1 MQKLTGSLL
10 SSTRLKNKP
19 LPEIV
24 EIDSPVPMNVLDMF
38 PKAQKTTRVEGGM
51 QDATIAEI
59 KKQAF
64 LKSILETK

>member
-1 MQKLTGSLL
+1 MQKISGTLL

-19 LPEIV
+19 LPEV
-24 EIDSPVPMNVLDMF
+24 EQIDSPVPMNILDMF

-64 LKSILETK
+64 LK

>member
-1 MQKLTGSLL
+1 MQKLSGTLL
-10 SSTRLKNKP
+10 SSTKLKNKP
-19 LPEIV
+19 LPEV
-24 EIDSPVPMNVLDMF
+24 AEIDSPIPLNILDAF

>member
-1 MQKLTGSLL
+1 MQKISGTLL

-19 LPEIV
+19 LPEV
-24 EIDSPVPMNVLDMF
+24 EQIDSPIPMNVLDMF
-38 PKAQKTTRVEGGM
+38 PKAQKTTRVEGGL

-59 KKQAF
+59 RKQAF

>member
-1 MQKLTGSLL
+1 MQKLSGTLL

-19 LPEIV
+19 LPEV
-24 EIDSPVPMNVLDMF
+24 DQIDSPIPMNVLDMF
-38 PKAQKTTRVEGGM
+38 PKAKKTTRVEGGM
-51 QDATIAEI
+51 RDATIAEI

>member
-1 MQKLTGSLL
+1 MQKISGTLL
-10 SSTRLKNKP
+10 SSTKLKNKP
-19 LPEIV
+19 LPEV
-24 EIDSPVPMNVLDMF
+24 EQIDSPIPMNILDMF

>member
-1 MQKLTGSLL
+1 
-10 SSTRLKNKP
+10 
-19 LPEIV
+19 
-24 EIDSPVPMNVLDMF
+24 MNILDMF
-38 PKAQKTTRVEGGM
+38 PKAQKTTRVENSM

>member
-1 MQKLTGSLL
+1 MQKISGTLL

-19 LPEIV
+19 LPEV
-24 EIDSPVPMNVLDMF
+24 EQIDSPIPMNILDMF

>member
-1 MQKLTGSLL
+1 MQKISGTLL

-19 LPEIV
+19 LPEV
-24 EIDSPVPMNVLDMF
+24 AEIDSPVPMNILDMF
-38 PKAQKTTRVEGGM
+38 PKAQKTTRVESSM

>member
-1 MQKLTGSLL
+1 MQKISGTLL

-19 LPEIV
+19 LPEV
-24 EIDSPVPMNVLDMF
+24 AEIDSPVPMNILDMF
-38 PKAQKTTRVEGGM
+38 PKAQKTTRVENSM

-59 KKQAF
+59 KKQSF

>member
-1 MQKLTGSLL
+1 MQKISGTLL

-19 LPEIV
+19 LREV
-24 EIDSPVPMNVLDMF
+24 AEIDSPVPMNILDMF
-38 PKAQKTTRVEGGM
+38 PKAQKTTRIENSM